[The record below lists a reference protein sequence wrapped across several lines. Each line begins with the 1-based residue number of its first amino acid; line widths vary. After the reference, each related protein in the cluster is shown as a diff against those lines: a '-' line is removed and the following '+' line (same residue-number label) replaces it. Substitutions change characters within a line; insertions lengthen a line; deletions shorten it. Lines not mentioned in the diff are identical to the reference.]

1 MDPDAFALVLASA
14 LLHAW
19 WSVSIKGSRD
29 PLVFNALQ
37 TALPLAGLLAALPAV
52 DLASVPPRAW
62 ACLAATTVCHTG
74 YFWWLSRA
82 YEHGDLGLVYPIA
95 RSTPAFL
102 PLVAVPLLGER
113 LSAAGVAGIATV
125 VAGMWLVQ
133 LGPGLRRGAL
143 AEPATRYALLTLATT
158 VGYSLFD
165 KAAMSQLAAQ
175 PWPGA
180 LPRAVFWNLLLWSS
194 AGCVFSALVVRRRG
208 LAPLLAALRADLAA
222 PSRAAAVSLVGYAL
236 ILQAFTRAPSSYVVA
251 VRQTSVLFALLLAA
265 IRLRERPGR
274 LRLLGAVATVAGVA
288 LIALAG
294 G

>member
-1 MDPDAFALVLASA
+1 VGPDAIALVLASA

-37 TALPLAGLLAALPAV
+37 TVLPLAGLLASLPAV
-52 DLASVPPRAW
+52 DLGLIPARAW
-62 ACLAATTVCHTG
+62 ACLGATTLCHTG

-102 PLVAVPLLGER
+102 PLVTVPLLGER
-113 LSAAGVAGIATV
+113 LTLPGIVGIATV

-133 LGPGLRRGAL
+133 LRPGLRRSAF

-165 KAAMSQLAAQ
+165 KAAMADLAAG
-175 PWPGA
+175 PWSGPV
-180 LPRAVFWNLLLWSS
+180 PRAVFWNLLLWSS
-194 AGCVFSALVVRRRG
+194 AGCVFSALVALRRG
-208 LAPLLAALRADLAA
+208 IAPLVAAARADLAT
-222 PSRAAAVSLVGYAL
+222 PTRAAAVSLVGYAL
-236 ILQAFTRAPSSYVVA
+236 ILQAFTLAPASYVVA
-251 VRQTSVLFALLLAA
+251 VRQSSVLFALALAA
-265 IRLRERPGR
+265 LRLHERPGR
-274 LRLLGAVATVAGVA
+274 LRLAGAVLTVAGVA
-288 LIALAG
+288 LIAVA
-294 G
+294 